1 MPEQYNL
8 TVSEAEL
15 EELNGFINLLD
26 CSEPLKNKVHYL
38 LGYVR
43 LLGKAGRTKA
53 MYDRLV
59 SVYTQ
64 NE

>member
-8 TVSEAEL
+8 TVTETEL

-26 CSEPLKNKVHYL
+26 CSEPLKNKVHFL

-43 LLGKAGRTKA
+43 LIGKAGRTKA
-53 MYDRLV
+53 IYDRLV
-59 SVYTQ
+59 SGHVQ

>member
-1 MPEQYNL
+1 MTEQYNL

-15 EELNGFINLLD
+15 EEINDFVNLLD
-26 CSEPLKNKVHYL
+26 CSEPLKSKVHYL

-43 LLGKAGRTKA
+43 LMYKAGRTKTI
-53 MYDRLV
+53 YDRLV
-59 SVYTQ
+59 SSHAE